1 MSRQAPIMVKCEVV
15 DLSIAASEK
24 MPDEIEV
31 EASGDF
37 RIHDGDEGPTGL
49 EGLIELR
56 GMDGTY
62 YSVSMRVQA
71 AFSFA
76 DDWSKEGKRAY
87 LASDAA
93 VRVFDFARSYLAQV
107 TACFPHGSIK
117 IPPISLSVK
126 EVESA

>member
-15 DLSIAASEK
+15 DLSIAASKK

-37 RIHDGDEGPTGL
+37 RIHDGDERPTGL

-56 GMDGTY
+56 GMDDTY

-76 DDWSKEGKRAY
+76 DDWNKESRRAY
-87 LASDAA
+87 LASGRRRPGLRFRAELPRA
-93 VRVFDFARSYLAQV
+93 SHSVLPARVDKDTAHLA
-107 TACFPHGSIK
+107 
-117 IPPISLSVK
+117 
-126 EVESA
+126 ER

>member
-15 DLSIAASEK
+15 DLSIAASKK

-37 RIHDGDEGPTGL
+37 RIHDDDERPTGL

-87 LASDAA
+87 LVSDAA

-126 EVESA
+126 ESEEA

>member
-15 DLSIAASEK
+15 DLSIAASKK

-37 RIHDGDEGPTGL
+37 RIHDGDERPTGL

-56 GMDGTY
+56 GMDDTY

-76 DDWSKEGKRAY
+76 DDWDKESRRGY

-126 EVESA
+126 EIEEA

>member
-1 MSRQAPIMVKCEVV
+1 MSRQVPIMVKCEVV
-15 DLSIAASEK
+15 DLSIAASKK

-37 RIHDGDEGPTGL
+37 RIHDGDERPTGL

-56 GMDGTY
+56 GMDDTY

-76 DDWSKEGKRAY
+76 DDWNKESRRAY